1 MVRKGYRWQLI
12 GIVMLAL
19 LVVITG
25 CTPQAAKEETP
36 EAEGPKETVYLTFAS
51 GSVGGAYYS
60 LGGAIADTMSRV
72 PGFQCV
78 SESTGA
84 SIENGRLVGSG
95 ESQFGFMM
103 SDAAYKAANGI
114 DPFKEKV
121 PLKALFT
128 MYPAPQHILTLKGS
142 GIKSVP
148 DMKGKRVSVDAAGSG
163 CEATSKEILKAMGMS
178 YDDIKVAFLSQPEA
192 ATAIKDGNIDAL
204 FWNFAY
210 PGAVV
215 MDVASVRDIELIP
228 LPEDVMDKLAEEF
241 PYYRKGRIPAGT
253 YKGVD
258 EDIPALEVGNVI
270 VVHEDMDDEL
280 AYTITKTLF
289 DNVKSLAEVHPAA
302 AQMDPETAWQTSIE
316 LHPGAEKYF
325 KEIGTL
331 K

>member
-1 MVRKGYRWQLI
+1 VRKVNSRQLI
-12 GIVMLAL
+12 SIVMLAL
-19 LVVITG
+19 LVVMAG
-25 CTPQAAKEETP
+25 CAPKPATEADKPSEE
-36 EAEGPKETVYLTFAS
+36 EKKETVYLTFAS

-84 SIENGRLVGSG
+84 SIENGRLVASG
-95 ESQFGFMM
+95 QSQFGFMM
-103 SDAAYKAANGI
+103 SDAAYKAVNGI
-114 DPFKEKV
+114 EPFKEKLA
-121 PLKALFT
+121 LKALFT

-163 CEATSKEILKAMGMS
+163 CEATSKEILKAFGMT

-215 MDVASVRDIELIP
+215 LDVASARDIELIP
-228 LPEDVMDKLAEEF
+228 LPEDIMDKLASQF
-241 PYYRKGRIPAGT
+241 PYYRKGKIPAGT

-258 EDIPALEVGNVI
+258 VDIPALEVGNVI
-270 VVHEDMDDEL
+270 VVPSDMDEEL

-302 AQMDPETAWQTSIE
+302 AQMDPATAWQTSID
-316 LHPGAEKYF
+316 LHPGAIKYF
-325 KEIGTL
+325 QEIGTM